1 MDSLF
6 EAGVRGKLYRL
17 WFMLNNDTQ
26 IRVKTSFGMTKV
38 AATGENVAQ
47 GSIGGGI
54 ASFPNLSKTIGKY
67 FSGTEEASYMGLKLN
82 PLMYQDDTAR
92 LATSIEEPRTVY
104 SDQ

>member
-1 MDSLF
+1 M
-6 EAGVRGKLYRL
+6 
-17 WFMLNNDTQ
+17 
-26 IRVKTSFGMTKV
+26 

-54 ASFPNLSKTIGKY
+54 ASSLNLSKTIGKY

-92 LATSIEEPRTVY
+92 LATSIEEAQKGNILISRAMKIKQLELNVDK
-104 SDQ
+104 SGVILF